1 MLIFDYMHFAS
12 CTGCVN
18 ITLWICDMLHAAMC
32 SCLYG
37 FVFTLLVLVVC
48 CTALEFCFVFVDLD
62 GLGDVF
68 GNSISIYLEE

>member
-1 MLIFDYMHFAS
+1 
-12 CTGCVN
+12 
-18 ITLWICDMLHAAMC
+18 MLHAAMC

>member
-1 MLIFDYMHFAS
+1 
-12 CTGCVN
+12 
-18 ITLWICDMLHAAMC
+18 MLHAAMC

-68 GNSISIYLEE
+68 GNSISIYLEEWQNDDQSSGFLICYSYKTFL